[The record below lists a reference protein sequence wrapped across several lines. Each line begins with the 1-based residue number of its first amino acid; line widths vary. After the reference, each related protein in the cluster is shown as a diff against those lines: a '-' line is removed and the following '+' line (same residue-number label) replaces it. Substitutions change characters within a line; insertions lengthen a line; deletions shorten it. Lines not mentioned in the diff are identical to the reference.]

1 MDSASFS
8 NRPPGFA
15 RGRRRWIALL
25 AVALAVAAVGVRIV
39 WDSGYCSIRDLLL
52 PRSFEAVIPGALY
65 RSGQISPHLIG
76 RVLAEHHIAVVVD
89 LSNPVSNS
97 DEQAAE
103 FAAAT
108 RLGVEYHRF
117 PLRGDGTGDVHNY
130 VDAIATIERAERRGQ
145 PVLVHCV
152 AGDKRSGGVVAAWLL
167 LFRGATADEAMNQIG
182 LCNTGHVASCTVVAY
197 LNAHLREIAD
207 ELQCSGF
214 DFTANHPLPVLVGGG

>member
-1 MDSASFS
+1 MDPAGVS
-8 NRPPGFA
+8 NRTPGSSS
-15 RGRRRWIALL
+15 GRRRRIALV
-25 AVALAVAAVGVRIV
+25 AVALVVAVVGVRMA
-39 WDSGYCSIRDLLL
+39 WDSEYCSVRDLLI

-97 DEQAAE
+97 DEQTAE
-103 FAAAT
+103 QAAAA

-130 VDAIATIERAERRGQ
+130 VDAIATIERAARRAQ

-152 AGDKRSGGVVAAWLL
+152 AGDKRSGGVVAAYLL
-167 LFRGATADEAMNQIG
+167 LFRGATADEAMEQIG
-182 LCNTGHVASCTVVAY
+182 LCNKGHVASCTVVAY

-214 DFTANHPLPVLVGGG
+214 DGTATHTLPILVGGG